1 MSGLSDFS
9 IRESLSRSNNT
20 LMIAVMEEMDTH
32 QALKESKVS
41 AADMAVEV
49 PDEPPSSFLG
59 EDEEDAEEE
68 PQVEDPPEDPYPSVE
83 SSPET
88 PKTPSSAVDPVLALL
103 HAVKMKMPLSMHMQ
117 MFKKKTCMR
126 ES

>member
-1 MSGLSDFS
+1 MSDFS

-68 PQVEDPPEDPYPSVE
+68 PQIEDPPEDPYPSVE

-103 HAVKMKMPLSMHMQ
+103 HAVKMKMPLSMHMAHPR
-117 MFKKKTCMR
+117 KKHACEKV
-126 ES
+126 EI

>member
-1 MSGLSDFS
+1 
-9 IRESLSRSNNT
+9 
-20 LMIAVMEEMDTH
+20 
-32 QALKESKVS
+32 
-41 AADMAVEV
+41 MAVEV

-117 MFKKKTCMR
+117 MFKKKHACEKVEIWENMLRTWPVHITVPTQ
-126 ES
+126 S